1 MKLTKRSFLLVI
13 TLIVVFAVNS
23 VAFAETL
30 VHWQHHSPARNEMV
44 EMFAREFEA
53 LNPGVK
59 IEFESIPLSDY
70 YTKLLPAIAAGSGPD
85 VFQLR
90 AGDVPRYRNYEVIQE
105 LKIDHAQAL
114 EDFVPGSYG
123 YLIENGRFYGL
134 PTDVQTIVL
143 FYNTEIFEEL
153 GVTEVPAT
161 WDELIETALSIKDVE
176 DGVMYRMGL
185 AHGNYGPAILTLM
198 AQTGTEFQDAKG
210 KTLFNNPQGKEGF
223 KFAVDWIT
231 EYGVEDP
238 NFGSRWTAFREGE
251 LGMVFAH
258 PAMLG
263 SFRNTHPDLPIGIAE
278 VPAYTEGGE
287 RTNIMTNWAYVTSA
301 GTKDADLASRWIEFL
316 TSKEAQ
322 RRWTIETGE
331 LPSRVA
337 LINDPQLLEHEPLL
351 TAPLASLESAI
362 PYPFEALSQMDRAV
376 RDAISKVIIAG
387 ETIDQA
393 FDWLGKE
400 AEKIYKEVILDE
412 M

>member
-1 MKLTKRSFLLVI
+1 MKLTKRSLLLVI
-13 TLIVVFAVNS
+13 TLVAVLSLNS
-23 VAFAETL
+23 FAFAETL

-44 EMFAREFEA
+44 ERFAREFEA
-53 LNPGVK
+53 QNPGVK

-90 AGDVPRYRNYEVIQE
+90 AGDVPRYRNYGVIQE
-105 LKIDHAQAL
+105 LKVDHAKAL
-114 EDFVPGSYG
+114 EEFVPSSYG
-123 YLIENGRFYGL
+123 YLVEDGKFFGL

-153 GVTEVPAT
+153 GITEVPST
-161 WDELIETALSIKDVE
+161 WDELIETALLIKDVE

-185 AHGNYGPAILTLM
+185 AHGKYGPAILTLM

-223 KFAVDWIT
+223 KFAVDWIQ
-231 EYGVEDP
+231 EYGVENPD
-238 NFGSRWTAFREGE
+238 FGSRWTAFKEGE

-278 VPAYTEGGE
+278 VPAYKEGE
-287 RTNIMTNWAYVTSA
+287 PRTNIMTNWAYVTSSGA
-301 GTKDADLASRWIEFL
+301 KNADLAARWIEFL

-322 RRWTIETGE
+322 RQWTIETGE

-337 LINDPQLLEHEPLL
+337 LIEDPALLEHEPLL
-351 TAPLASLESAI
+351 AAPLASLQSAI
-362 PYPFEALSQMDRAV
+362 PYPFEALAQMDKAV
-376 RDAISKVIIAG
+376 RDAVDRVLIKG
-387 ETIDQA
+387 ETVDQS
-393 FDWLGKE
+393 FDWLAKE
-400 AEKIYKEVILDE
+400 AEKVYKEVILDE
-412 M
+412 L